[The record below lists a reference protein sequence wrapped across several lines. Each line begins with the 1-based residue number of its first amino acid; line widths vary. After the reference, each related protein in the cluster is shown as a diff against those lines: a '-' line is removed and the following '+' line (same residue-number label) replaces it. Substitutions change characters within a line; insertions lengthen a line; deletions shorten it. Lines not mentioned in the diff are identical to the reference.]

1 MFGDIL
7 KLELAGRPYEEI
19 VGKDKLARVFNG
31 KLEDYNAESD
41 NRMNLVFFE
50 DAMHHILRICR
61 TLRQPRGNIMLIGV
75 GGSGKQSLTKLSSY
89 MYDMKF
95 RMIEMKKDFKISD
108 FRDLMKTLMFAT
120 GGVDNQE
127 ERKKCIPTVFTLTD
141 SQIINETF
149 LEDVN
154 NVLNTGEIPNLM
166 LPEDKD
172 KIANDIREVVVE
184 MKRIDTSDVIQQ
196 VFVDRVRENFH
207 ICLCMSPVG
216 DSLRIRC
223 RQFPSLVNC
232 CTLDWFSRWPAEALL
247 YVSSEFLKEIE
258 MPSEE
263 IRRQISE
270 MCMIIHT
277 SVEEIS
283 QKFYDQ
289 LRRRVYTTPKSYLDL
304 IKLYLNTL
312 NAKRRED
319 NANKDRLARGLKK
332 LNETNESIAALKE
345 KLRIA

>member
-1 MFGDIL
+1 M
-7 KLELAGRPYEEI
+7 
-19 VGKDKLARVFNG
+19 
-31 KLEDYNAESD
+31 
-41 NRMNLVFFE
+41 
-50 DAMHHILRICR
+50 
-61 TLRQPRGNIMLIGV
+61 
-75 GGSGKQSLTKLSSY
+75 
-89 MYDMKF
+89 
-95 RMIEMKKDFKISD
+95 
-108 FRDLMKTLMFAT
+108 
-120 GGVDNQE
+120 
-127 ERKKCIPTVFTLTD
+127 TD